1 MSKWSVR
8 KRDGAWLALDRSGRI
23 QFASSQ
29 WIAAISYAL
38 MGAAGK
44 TDAEIL
50 AERIR
55 NTVFRPFRFGFGFG
69 DDGPPIW
76 PGYGGDA

>member
-1 MSKWSVR
+1 MSAPPKWSVR
-8 KRDGAWLALDRSGRI
+8 KRDGAWLALDRRGHV
-23 QFASSQ
+23 QFASNR
-29 WIAAISYAL
+29 WIAAVSYAL

-55 NTVFRPFRFGFGFG
+55 NSLFPFRFGFG
-69 DDGPPIW
+69 DDGPTW
-76 PGYGGDA
+76 PGYRGDA

>member
-1 MSKWSVR
+1 MSAPAKWIVR
-8 KRDGAWLALDRSGRI
+8 KRDGAWLALDRRGAI

-44 TDAEIL
+44 TDVEIRAEKMLNMIK
-50 AERIR
+50 
-55 NTVFRPFRFGFGFG
+55 PFRFGFG
-69 DDGPPIW
+69 DDGPTW
-76 PGYGGDA
+76 TGYRGD